1 MTIYR
6 VGVNAR
12 AGVNATNSPLFQL
25 RSGATYRLRLKE
37 IIWTV
42 TTAPTNAPQLA
53 VVRHSTL
60 GTSSTTVAGQTSD
73 PAETVAATGTL
84 DSAWSA
90 APTFSTSG
98 PFLFSV
104 TLPVTAGSVFYWSS
118 SGYDSDL
125 VIPVSAGI
133 VFATLNA
140 SGATTGAHSLA
151 LAWEE

>member
-6 VGVNAR
+6 ASVNAR
-12 AGVNATNSPLFQL
+12 SGVNTTNSPLFQL
-25 RSGATYRLRLKE
+25 RSGATYRLRLRE

-53 VVRHSTL
+53 IVRHSTL
-60 GTSSTTVAGQTSD
+60 GTSSTTVAGQVVD
-73 PAETVAATGTL
+73 PADAAASGTL

-98 PFLFSV
+98 PFLFNV
-104 TLPVTAGSVFYWSS
+104 TLPTTAGSVFYWAS
-118 SGYDSDL
+118 SGYEADI
-125 VIPVSAGI
+125 VVPVSAGI
-133 VFATLNA
+133 IFATLNA

-151 LAWEE
+151 ISWEE

>member
-6 VGVNAR
+6 ASVNAR
-12 AGVNATNSPLFQL
+12 AGINATNSPLFQL
-25 RSGATYRLRLKE
+25 RSGATYRLRLRE

-53 VVRHSTL
+53 IVRHTTL
-60 GTSSTTVAGQTSD
+60 GTSSTTVAGQLSD
-73 PAETVAATGTL
+73 PAEAAATGTL

-98 PFLFSV
+98 PFLFNV

-118 SGYDSDL
+118 SGSESDL

-133 VFATLNA
+133 QFNTLNA
-140 SGATTGAHSLA
+140 SGATTGAHSLS

>member
-12 AGVNATNSPLFQL
+12 NGVNATNSPLFQL

-53 VVRHSTL
+53 IVRHSTL
-60 GTSSTTVAGQTSD
+60 GTSSTTVAGQLSD
-73 PAETVAATGTL
+73 PAEAAASGTL

-104 TLPVTAGSVFYWSS
+104 TLPTTAGSVFYWSS
-118 SGYDSDL
+118 SGYDTDI

-133 VFATLNA
+133 QFCTLNA
-140 SGATTGAHSLA
+140 SGATTGAHSIA